1 MTRLAIIGGPGTGKT
16 VELADRT
23 VGYLATHQH
32 ARQPGLLVCAPSAA
46 GVHGIAGRLAG
57 HLPAGSPM
65 LAGTVR
71 DLAHHG
77 TRPMPY
83 PWLLVADQVED
94 CEPGELDT
102 VKTWAANAAATFAA
116 ADVDQ
121 QVTGYTGASPA
132 SVSAFVH
139 AADHQVSLDRS
150 HRVPAA
156 VVAVTTPWLR
166 DMPNPHRAAMSPADT
181 DEPGHV
187 RSTAVSVRDTALV
200 DQLVADLDLGRTV
213 LVVTLSGAL
222 LGPLVANLRH
232 AGVPHR
238 DLTAPEPN
246 PYVAEALARFLALD
260 EREQPDT
267 ARAWTGGDVSA
278 FLALCRPS
286 AAGLR
291 AGARQLV
298 EALPETQEAPFELL
312 ADVWGDDGQR
322 ARALDPDP
330 DWLIDAAKPGYR
342 ARLRHLIRVAQRNG
356 TAELARSPRLLV
368 GTVHATKHV
377 EADTV
382 YLCPDLTPGQA
393 DEWWGGRRDRI
404 TRVAYVAATRTRSEL
419 VRLGQA
425 SRFALPDA
433 MFEQPVFGQQG
444 VNE

>member
-1 MTRLAIIGGPGTGKT
+1 MTRLAITGGPGSGKT
-16 VELADRT
+16 VRLADRT
-23 VGYLATHQH
+23 VEYLGAHQH
-32 ARQPGLLVCAPSAA
+32 KRQPGLLVCAPSAV

-57 HLPAGSPM
+57 HLPAGSTM
-65 LAGTVR
+65 LAGTIR

-83 PWLLVADQVED
+83 PWLLVVDQVED
-94 CEPGELDT
+94 CEPSELDT
-102 VKTWAANAAATFAA
+102 VKTWAANASATFAA

-132 SVSAFVH
+132 SVAAFVH
-139 AADHQVSLDRS
+139 AADHQVSLTRS

-166 DMPNPHRAAMSPADT
+166 DMPNPHRAVMSPADT
-181 DEPGHV
+181 GEPGHV

-222 LGPLVANLRH
+222 LRPLVANLRH
-232 AGVPHR
+232 AGVPHL
-238 DLTAPEPN
+238 DLTAPAPN
-246 PYVAEALARFLALD
+246 PYVAEALARFLVLD

-267 ARAWTGGDVSA
+267 AREWTGGDMRA
-278 FLALCRPS
+278 FLDLCHPS

-291 AGARQLV
+291 PGARQLV
-298 EALPETQEAPFELL
+298 DALPETEPAPFELIS
-312 ADVWGDDGQR
+312 DVWRNDAQR
-322 ARALDPDP
+322 ERALDPDP
-330 DWLIDAAKPGYR
+330 NWLLDAAKPGYR
-342 ARLRHLIRVAQRNG
+342 ARLRHLVRVAQRNG

-368 GTVHATKHV
+368 GTVHAAKHV

-393 DEWWGGRRDRI
+393 DDWWGGRRDRI
-404 TRVAYVAATRTRSEL
+404 TRVAYVAATRARSEL
-419 VRLGQA
+419 VRLGRS

-433 MFEQPVFGQQG
+433 MFLTERGQP
-444 VNE
+444 